1 MTRRREDVIYKI
13 VIKDYPDKVL
23 IAKARRPKY
32 YLSMESKLTGNR
44 EIPKTFQNTEKYDF
58 DERGIL
64 IKKATGEPQLANP
77 QTAGKPRYWVVNFQD
92 IWNGNMAKQDRAM
105 KVDKLKTILR
115 PFISELKPIEQ
126 FPIGIEIYIFDTE
139 CPVDIS
145 NKGVIYTKILE
156 DLLVNTNRD
165 KPDNKHIIPDDSV
178 EYINDSGR
186 CKFIKVQEEKE
197 KRMEIIIFRSHNI
210 QD

>member
-1 MTRRREDVIYKI
+1 MSRQEDRI
-13 VIKDYPDKVL
+13 VTIVVQNYPDKVL

-32 YLSMESKLTGNR
+32 YLSLDSKLTGNR
-44 EIPKTFQNTEKYDF
+44 DIPKTFQNPEKYAF
-58 DERGIL
+58 DARGIL

-105 KVDKLKTILR
+105 KVDRLKNILR
-115 PFISELKPIEQ
+115 PYIEQ
-126 FPIGIEIYIFDTE
+126 VEPITTFPIGIEIVIFDTE

-145 NKGVIYTKILE
+145 NKGVIYTKIIE
-156 DLLVNTNRD
+156 DLLVNTNKD
-165 KPDNKHIIPDDSV
+165 KEDNKHIIPDDSV

-186 CKFIKVQEEKE
+186 TKFVKVTTEEE
-197 KRMEIIIFRSHNI
+197 KRMEIRIFRSNNTSN
-210 QD
+210 

>member
-1 MTRRREDVIYKI
+1 MSRREDRIANI
-13 VIKDYPDKVL
+13 VILNYPDKVL

-44 EIPKTFQNTEKYDF
+44 EIPKTFQNPEKYKF

-64 IKKATGEPQLANP
+64 IKIATGEPQLANP

-105 KVDKLKTILR
+105 KVDKLKSILR
-115 PFISELKPIEQ
+115 PYIQNLEPITT
-126 FPIGIEIYIFDTE
+126 FPIGIELVIFDTE

-145 NKGVIYTKILE
+145 NKGVIYTKIIE
-156 DLLVNTNRD
+156 DLLVNTNKD
-165 KPDNKHIIPDDSV
+165 KEDNKHIIPDDSV
-178 EYINDSGR
+178 NYINDSGR
-186 CKFIKVQEEKE
+186 CKFVKIEDESE
-197 KRMEIIIFRSHNI
+197 KRMEIRIFRSN
-210 QD
+210 QNSD

>member
-1 MTRRREDVIYKI
+1 MSRVEDRI
-13 VIKDYPDKVL
+13 VTIVVPNYPDKVL

-32 YLSMESKLTGNR
+32 YLSLDSKLTGNR
-44 EIPKTFQNTEKYDF
+44 EIPKTFKNPEKYGF

-64 IKKATGEPQLANP
+64 IKLATGEPQLANP

-105 KVDKLKTILR
+105 KVDRLKAILR
-115 PFISELKPIEQ
+115 PYIEQ
-126 FPIGIEIYIFDTE
+126 LDPITTFPIGIEILIFDTE

-145 NKGVIYTKILE
+145 NKGVIYTKVIE
-156 DLLVNTNRD
+156 DLLVNTNKD
-165 KPDNKHIIPDDSV
+165 KENNKHIIPDDSI

-186 CKFIKVQEEKE
+186 TKFVRVRKEEE
-197 KRMEIIIFRSHNI
+197 KRMEVRIFRSNNTSI
-210 QD
+210 

>member
-1 MTRRREDVIYKI
+1 MSRQEDRI
-13 VIKDYPDKVL
+13 VTIVVQNYPDKVL

-32 YLSMESKLTGNR
+32 YLSLDSKLTGNR
-44 EIPKTFQNTEKYDF
+44 EIPKTFQNPEKYAF

-64 IKKATGEPQLANP
+64 IKRATGEPQLANP

-105 KVDKLKTILR
+105 KVDRLKNILR
-115 PFISELKPIEQ
+115 PYIELLDPITT
-126 FPIGIEIYIFDTE
+126 FPIGIEIVIFDTE

-145 NKGVIYTKILE
+145 NKGVIYTKVIE
-156 DLLVNTNRD
+156 DLLVNTNKD
-165 KPDNKHIIPDDSV
+165 KEDNKHIIPDDSV

-186 CKFIKVQEEKE
+186 TKFVKVNVEAEK
-197 KRMEIIIFRSHNI
+197 KMEIRIFRSNNTSN
-210 QD
+210 